1 MSIKL
6 KLRELRKSRRLTQ
19 AQVAEGIHCSAATY
33 SRYEHGARQP
43 SIEML
48 ERLADF
54 FGVSVDY
61 LLGRALLQEG
71 DLSSYERD
79 MLLSFRKVPDK
90 VQDDIV
96 DFLNFR
102 TSKREALK
110 R

>member
-1 MSIKL
+1 MSVKL

-19 AQVAEGIHCSAATY
+19 AQVAEGIHCSVATY

-61 LLGRALLQEG
+61 ILGRSPLQENA
-71 DLSSYERD
+71 LSSYERD
-79 MLLSFRKVPDK
+79 MLVSFRKAPNA

-96 DFLNFR
+96 DFLNLKM
-102 TSKREALK
+102 SKKEAL